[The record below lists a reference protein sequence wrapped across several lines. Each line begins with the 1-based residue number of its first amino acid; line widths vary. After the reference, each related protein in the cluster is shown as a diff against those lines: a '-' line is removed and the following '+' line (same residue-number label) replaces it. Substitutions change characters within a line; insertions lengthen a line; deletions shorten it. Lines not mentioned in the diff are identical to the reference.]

1 MTKRADSLTKIPL
14 VLACVLGACASDAN
28 GHPSDAAAPDMAAR
42 MLEAPEGDWF
52 VCANEACDELQTT
65 GLRLYDHEAFHLQAA
80 TRADGSLPRFTE
92 GDPYCVSEPFGR
104 YEYAGDIL
112 TLTVHDGGLTAETE
126 LAIDDSGVTAHGGD
140 MRKVRENATGRWVDD
155 ECVAP

>member
-1 MTKRADSLTKIPL
+1 MTKRADSLRKIAL
-14 VLACVLGACASDAN
+14 VLACALGACASDAKER
-28 GHPSDAAAPDMAAR
+28 PSDAAAPDMDAR

-65 GLRLYDHEAFHLQAA
+65 GLRLYEHEAFHLQAA
-80 TRADGSLPRFTE
+80 TPVDGSLPSFTE

-104 YEYAGDIL
+104 YQYAGDIL
-112 TLTVHDGGLTAETE
+112 TLMLHDGGLTAQTE
-126 LAIDDSGVTAHGGD
+126 LIIDDGGLTADSGN
-140 MRKVRENATGRWVDD
+140 MRKVRENATGRRVDD